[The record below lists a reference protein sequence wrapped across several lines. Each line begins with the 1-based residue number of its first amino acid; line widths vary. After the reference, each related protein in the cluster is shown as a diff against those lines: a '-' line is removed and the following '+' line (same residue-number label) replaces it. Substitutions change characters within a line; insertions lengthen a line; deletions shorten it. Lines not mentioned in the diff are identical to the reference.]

1 MMQKMRLEYELWC
14 PLCES
19 FAPNPLAIVDTT
31 QPAGTILV
39 QSFNRNWSVKS
50 FEESRQTMQK
60 EMLGY
65 IPIKE
70 SMQSIAAGRTKSKDM
85 LMDLSNAMKALYMD
99 EYRVSDDVHARR
111 EAV

>member
-1 MMQKMRLEYELWC
+1 
-14 PLCES
+14 
-19 FAPNPLAIVDTT
+19 
-31 QPAGTILV
+31 
-39 QSFNRNWSVKS
+39 
-50 FEESRQTMQK
+50 MQK